1 MTPQP
6 VLDPP
11 VPVAFPDILALSL
24 DEITVL
30 MPLGLDEAL
39 QRVLPD
45 RPVEDVEL
53 NSAFASS
60 I

>member
-24 DEITVL
+24 DEIVAL
-30 MPLGLDEAL
+30 EPLGLDEAL
-39 QRVLPD
+39 QRVLPG
-45 RPVEDVEL
+45 RPVETVIVK
-53 NSAFASS
+53 SAFASS